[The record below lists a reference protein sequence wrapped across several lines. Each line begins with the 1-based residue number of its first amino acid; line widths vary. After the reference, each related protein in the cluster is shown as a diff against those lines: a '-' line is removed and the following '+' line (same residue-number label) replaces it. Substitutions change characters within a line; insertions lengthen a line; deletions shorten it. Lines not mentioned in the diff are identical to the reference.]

1 MLLYGWLFHLDSIL
15 GEFTMDNLCKCH
27 IIVSNSCC
35 MCKKSGETLDHL
47 LHCDIVGELWNLV
60 F

>member
-1 MLLYGWLFHLDSIL
+1 M
-15 GEFTMDNLCKCH
+15 ENLCKRH
-27 IIVSNSCC
+27 IIVMNWCC